1 MILSSS
7 RKPASPAGRRGFFV
21 AFLFFLLTPYPLSL
35 TPNLHAAMGR
45 KAMVVTADS
54 HATRVAL
61 EVLQRGGN
69 AVDAA
74 VAAQWVLNVVEPQS
88 SGIGGG
94 GFFLYYEASSKRIY
108 FFDGREKAPGEA
120 FPEMFLDE
128 NKKPMPFYP
137 DAITGGLP
145 VGVPGTLKLLSEVHG
160 QFGSKTFSFRQLF
173 GPAID
178 LAEKGFPVSKRLSK
192 YINDEKERLKMFEA
206 SKKVFLTKRGKAL
219 KPGTILIQK
228 DLGKTFRLIQKE
240 GVRVFYEGEIAHA
253 IVETVRRSPYH
264 PGAMKKED
272 LLYYEVER
280 RDPVH
285 GVYRD
290 YDIFSAPPPSSG
302 GTTIVEAL
310 NILENYQL
318 RVHGHSPDGLHL
330 FAEAQ
335 KLAFRDRNVTIGDP
349 DFVKTPMAELLS
361 KQLAHQRKQEI
372 TFTTA
377 IPSVEAA
384 VRPLALENTHTSHI
398 SVVDEMGNMVAFTTT
413 IEYVF
418 GSGMVVPGYGFVLNN
433 ELTDFD
439 MEPRTLQDKKLVPN
453 AVESDKRPRSS
464 MTPTF
469 VFQKGQ
475 PILIAG
481 SPGGSRIIGTVLNV
495 IVNFID
501 HGYSLK
507 EALSMPRMINRD
519 GPIEMEPELFR
530 DAYLKRELER
540 RGHPII
546 ETPVIGN
553 VQAISFDPESGL
565 ISGESDP
572 RGEGEAAGY

>member
-1 MILSSS
+1 LLQTKRFLS
-7 RKPASPAGRRGFFV
+7 
-21 AFLFFLLTPYPLSL
+21 FFLLLSL
-35 TPNLHAAMGR
+35 VSQNFLFNPSASAALGR
-45 KAMVVTADS
+45 KAMVATADP

-94 GFFLYYEASSKRIY
+94 GFFLYYDAATKRMY

-120 FPEMFLDE
+120 FPEMFL
-128 NKKPMPFYP
+128 KKNGEPMKFYP

-145 VGVPGTLKLLSEVHG
+145 VGVPGTLKLLAEVHG
-160 QFGSKTFSFRQLF
+160 QFGSKVFSFRQLF
-173 GPAID
+173 NPAIE
-178 LAEKGFPVSKRLSK
+178 LAELGFPVSIRLAK
-192 YINDEKERLKMFEA
+192 YIEEERDRLKKFKD
-206 SKKVFLTKRGKAL
+206 SKKIFLDAKGKTP
-219 KPGTILIQK
+219 KPGTVLRQP
-228 DLGKTFRLIQKE
+228 DLARTFRLIQQE
-240 GVRVFYEGEIAHA
+240 GIRVFYEGEIAQA
-253 IVETVRRSPYH
+253 IVDAVRKAPYH
-264 PGAMKKED
+264 PGVMKKED
-272 LLYYEVER
+272 LLYYEVAR

-290 YDIFSAPPPSSG
+290 YDVFSAPPPSSG
-302 GTTIVEAL
+302 GTTLVESL

-318 RVHGHSPDGLHL
+318 RVHGRGPDGLHL
-330 FAEAQ
+330 FVEAQ

-349 DFVKTPMAELLS
+349 DFVKTPMERLLT
-361 KQLAHQRKQEI
+361 KQLALQRKQEI
-372 TFTTA
+372 RFDVA
-377 IPSVEAA
+377 IPSAEAA

-398 SVVDEMGNMVAFTTT
+398 SIVDEAGNMVAFTTT

-439 MEPRTLQDKKLVPN
+439 LVPRNLQEQMLPN
-453 AVESDKRPRSS
+453 AAEGDKRPRSS

-469 VFQKGQ
+469 VFKKGD
-475 PILIAG
+475 PVLIAG

-495 IVNFID
+495 IVNFLD
-501 HGYSLK
+501 HDYSLK
-507 EALSMPRMINRD
+507 DALRAPRVINRD

-530 DAYLKRELER
+530 DPYLRRELER
-540 RGHPII
+540 RGHPIM
-546 ETPVIGN
+546 ENPVIGN
-553 VQAISFDPESGL
+553 VQAISFDKESGL
-565 ISGESDP
+565 ITGESDP